1 MKESI
6 VNERTILQC
15 KDTMGNKNIN
25 TLKDKSS
32 LLLSILQLGQE
43 FLYTFGIIFVIFRR
57 YKLWHIT
64 ICFIFEKKN

>member
-15 KDTMGNKNIN
+15 KDTTGNKNIN

-57 YKLWHIT
+57 YKLWDIT